1 MAREI
6 VFVDGMRTAF
16 GRLGGTVKDIFGSD
30 LAAMTVKA
38 LVEKAQIKE
47 KGVKV
52 DSLFCGTAL
61 GDAQA
66 SGPARYVVLA
76 SGLPIETSASY
87 VEMQCGSAIDSINHA
102 AWKILAGAAD
112 VIIAGG
118 FESHSNKAV
127 KYSTTVQPYKG
138 LGPQALVAIIHEDPK
153 QRASMIEIS
162 DIMAEK
168 WNISREACDEFAYRS
183 QMRAAASTE
192 KGYFLEEIAPV
203 VIPATKKTPEII
215 VDKDEHLRPTTTME
229 ALAKLRTVRGTE
241 TSVTTAG
248 NASGLNDGAAFVL
261 MMTAEKAKEL
271 GYEPYA
277 RWVTGADVGVEPR
290 LMGIGPA
297 YSNLLAIQRAGLT
310 VDDIDVFECNEA
322 FAAQNLGVIREMEI
336 QSGKSIDQAKWNP
349 NGGAISFGHPNG
361 ASGARIGIFCMK
373 ELARSGGRYGLFSSC
388 CGGGQGVCLQP
399 LLQDD
404 LV

>member
-1 MAREI
+1 MREV
-6 VFVDGMRTAF
+6 VFVDGMRTPF
-16 GRLGGTVKDIFGSD
+16 GKQGGTLRDISGSN

-38 LVEKAQIKE
+38 LVAKSGIYER
-47 KGVKV
+47 GGKV
-52 DSLFCGTAL
+52 DSLMCGSAA
-61 GDAQA
+61 GCGY
-66 SGPARYVVLA
+66 SWSHARYITMKA
-76 SGLPIETSASY
+76 GLPFETSASF
-87 VEMQCGSAIDSINHA
+87 VEMQCGSAIDSVNHA

-112 VIIAGG
+112 VVIAGG
-118 FESHSNKAV
+118 FESHSNKTV

-138 LGPQALVAIIHEDPK
+138 IGPQALVAVIHDDPK

-162 DIMAEK
+162 DIMAKK
-168 WNISREACDEFAYRS
+168 WNISREDCDAFACRS
-183 QMRAAASTE
+183 QARAAAATE
-192 KGYFLEEIAPV
+192 KGYFTEEIVPIT
-203 VIPATKKTPEII
+203 IPATKKTPEVIFTT
-215 VDKDEHLRPTTTME
+215 DEHLRPSTTME
-229 ALAKLRTVRGTE
+229 GLAKLRTIYPDG
-241 TSVTTAG
+241 VTTAG

-277 RWVTGADVGVEPR
+277 RWVVGADYGVEPR

-336 QSGKSIDQAKWNP
+336 QSGKTIDQEKWNP

-388 CGGGQGVCLQP
+388 CGGGQGVTTLIEN
-399 LLQDD
+399 LRR
-404 LV
+404 

>member
-1 MAREI
+1 MREV
-6 VFVDGMRTAF
+6 VFVDGMRTPF
-16 GRLGGTVKDIFGSD
+16 GKQGGTLKDIYASD

-38 LVEKAQIKE
+38 LVAKTQILE
-47 KGVKV
+47 KGGKV
-52 DSLFCGTAL
+52 DSVMCG
-61 GDAQA
+61 GA
-66 SGPARYVVLA
+66 SVCAHTWSPARYVA
-76 SGLPIETSASY
+76 MAAGLPMETSASY

-118 FESHSNKAV
+118 MESHSNKAV
-127 KYSTTVQPYKG
+127 KFSTTVQPYKG
-138 LGPQALVAIIHEDPK
+138 LGPKQIIPVIHADPK
-153 QRASMIEIS
+153 QCISMIEIA
-162 DIMAEK
+162 DVMAEK
-168 WNISREACDEFAYRS
+168 WGITRQACDEFAYRS

-192 KGYFLEEIAPV
+192 KGYFKEEIVPIT
-203 VIPATKKTPEII
+203 IPATKKTPEYIF
-215 VDKDEHLRPTTTME
+215 DTDEHLRPSTTLE
-229 ALAKLRTVRGTE
+229 GLQKLRTVRGTE

-277 RWVTGADVGVEPR
+277 RWVVGADIGVEPR

-297 YSNLLAIQRAGLT
+297 YSNLMAIERAGLKLE
-310 VDDIDVFECNEA
+310 DIDVFECNEA
-322 FAAQNLGVIREMEI
+322 FAAQNLGVIKEMEI
-336 QSGKSIDQAKWNP
+336 QSGKTIDQAKWNP

-361 ASGARIGIFCMK
+361 ASGARVGIFCMK

-388 CGGGQGVCLQP
+388 CGGGQGVTTLIEN
-399 LLQDD
+399 LRR
-404 LV
+404 

>member
-1 MAREI
+1 MREV
-6 VFVDGMRTAF
+6 VFVDGMRTPF
-16 GRLGGTVKDIFGSD
+16 GKQGGTLKDISGSN

-38 LVEKAQIKE
+38 LVAKTQIYE
-47 KGVKV
+47 RGGKV
-52 DSLFCGTAL
+52 DSLMCGSAA
-61 GDAQA
+61 GCGY
-66 SGPARYVVLA
+66 SWSHARYITMA
-76 SGLPIETSASY
+76 AGLPFETSASF
-87 VEMQCGSAIDSINHA
+87 VEMQCGSAIDSVNHA

-112 VIIAGG
+112 VVIAGG

-168 WNISREACDEFAYRS
+168 WGITRQACDEFAYRS

-192 KGYFLEEIAPV
+192 KGYFTEEIVPIT
-203 VIPATKKTPEII
+203 IPATKKTPEVIFTT
-215 VDKDEHLRPTTTME
+215 DEHLRPTTTME
-229 ALAKLRTVRGTE
+229 GLAKLRTVRGTE

-271 GYEPYA
+271 GYEPFA

-297 YSNLLAIQRAGLT
+297 YSNLVAIQRAGLT
-310 VDDIDVFECNEA
+310 IDDIDVFECNEA
-322 FAAQNLGVIREMEI
+322 FAAQNLGVIKEMEP
-336 QSGKSIDQAKWNP
+336 QSGKTINQDKWNP

-388 CGGGQGVCLQP
+388 CGGGQGVTTLIEN
-399 LLQDD
+399 LRR
-404 LV
+404 

>member
-1 MAREI
+1 MREV
-6 VFVDGMRTAF
+6 VFVDGMRTPF
-16 GRLGGTVKDIFGSD
+16 GKQGGTLRDISGSN

-38 LVEKAQIKE
+38 LVAKSGIYER
-47 KGVKV
+47 GGKV
-52 DSLFCGTAL
+52 DSLMCGSAA
-61 GDAQA
+61 GCGY
-66 SGPARYVVLA
+66 SWSHARYITMKA
-76 SGLPIETSASY
+76 GLPFETSASF
-87 VEMQCGSAIDSINHA
+87 VEMLCGSAIDSVNHA

-112 VIIAGG
+112 VVIAGG
-118 FESHSNKAV
+118 FESHSNKTV

-138 LGPQALVAIIHEDPK
+138 IGPQALVAVIHDDPK

-162 DIMAEK
+162 DIMAKK
-168 WNISREACDEFAYRS
+168 WDISREDCDAFACRS
-183 QMRAAASTE
+183 QARAAAATE
-192 KGYFLEEIAPV
+192 KGYFTEEIVPIT
-203 VIPATKKTPEII
+203 IPATKKTPEVIFTT
-215 VDKDEHLRPTTTME
+215 DEHLRPSTTME
-229 ALAKLRTVRGTE
+229 GLAKLRSIYPDG
-241 TSVTTAG
+241 VTTAG

-277 RWVTGADVGVEPR
+277 RWVVGADYGVEPR

-336 QSGKSIDQAKWNP
+336 QSGKSIDQEKWNP

-388 CGGGQGVCLQP
+388 CGGGQGVTTLIEN
-399 LLQDD
+399 LRR
-404 LV
+404 

>member
-1 MAREI
+1 MREV
-6 VFVDGMRTAF
+6 VFVDGMRTPF
-16 GRLGGTVKDIFGSD
+16 GKQGGTLRDISGSN

-38 LVEKAQIKE
+38 LVAKSGIYER
-47 KGVKV
+47 GGKV
-52 DSLFCGTAL
+52 DSLMCGSAA
-61 GDAQA
+61 GCGY
-66 SGPARYVVLA
+66 SWSHARYITMKA
-76 SGLPIETSASY
+76 GLPFETSASF
-87 VEMQCGSAIDSINHA
+87 VEMQCGSAIDSVNHA

-112 VIIAGG
+112 VVIAGG
-118 FESHSNKAV
+118 FESHSNKTV

-138 LGPQALVAIIHEDPK
+138 IGPQALVAVVHDDPK

-162 DIMAEK
+162 DIMAKK
-168 WNISREACDEFAYRS
+168 WNISREDCDAFACRS
-183 QMRAAASTE
+183 QARAAAATE
-192 KGYFLEEIAPV
+192 KGYFTEEIVPIT
-203 VIPATKKTPEII
+203 IPATKKTPEVIFTT
-215 VDKDEHLRPTTTME
+215 DEHLRPSTTME
-229 ALAKLRTVRGTE
+229 GLAKLRTIYPDG
-241 TSVTTAG
+241 VTTAG

-277 RWVTGADVGVEPR
+277 RWVVGADYGVEPR

-310 VDDIDVFECNEA
+310 VDDIDIFECNEA

-336 QSGKSIDQAKWNP
+336 QSGKSIDQEKWNP

-388 CGGGQGVCLQP
+388 CGGGQGVTTLIEN
-399 LLQDD
+399 LRR
-404 LV
+404 

>member
-1 MAREI
+1 MREV
-6 VFVDGMRTAF
+6 VFVEGMRTPF
-16 GRLGGTVKDIFGSD
+16 GKMGGTLKDINGSN

-38 LVEKAQIKE
+38 LVAKTQIYE
-47 KGVKV
+47 KGGKV
-52 DSLFCGTAL
+52 DSLMCGS
-61 GDAQA
+61 A
-66 SGPARYVVLA
+66 SGCGYSWSNARYITMA
-76 SGLPIETSASY
+76 AGLPFETSASF

-118 FESHSNKAV
+118 FESHSNKSV
-127 KYSTTVQPYKG
+127 RFSTTVQPYKG
-138 LGPQALVAIIHEDPK
+138 IGPQALIPIIHADPK

-168 WNISREACDEFAYRS
+168 WGITRQACDEFAYRS

-192 KGYFLEEIAPV
+192 KGYFTEEIVPIT
-203 VIPATKKTPEII
+203 IPATKKTPEVIFAT
-215 VDKDEHLRPTTTME
+215 DEHLRPSTTME
-229 ALAKLRTVRGTE
+229 DLAKLRTVRGTE

-248 NASGLNDGAAFVL
+248 NASGLNDGAAFVM

-277 RWVTGADVGVEPR
+277 RWVVGADYGVEPR

-297 YSNLLAIQRAGLT
+297 YSNMLAIQRAGLT

-322 FAAQNLGVIREMEI
+322 FAAQNLGVIKEMEI
-336 QSGKSIDQAKWNP
+336 QSGKTINQDKWNP

-373 ELARSGGRYGLFSSC
+373 ELARQGARYGLFSSC
-388 CGGGQGVCLQP
+388 CGGGQGVTTLIEN
-399 LLQDD
+399 LRR
-404 LV
+404 

>member
-1 MAREI
+1 MREV
-6 VFVDGMRTAF
+6 VFVDGMRTPF
-16 GRLGGTVKDIFGSD
+16 GKQGGTLRDISGSN

-38 LVEKAQIKE
+38 LVAKSGIYER
-47 KGVKV
+47 GGKV
-52 DSLFCGTAL
+52 DSLMCGSAA
-61 GDAQA
+61 GCGY
-66 SGPARYVVLA
+66 SWSHARYITMKA
-76 SGLPIETSASY
+76 GLPFETSASF
-87 VEMQCGSAIDSINHA
+87 VEMQCGSAIDSVNHA

-112 VIIAGG
+112 VVIAGG
-118 FESHSNKAV
+118 FESHSNKTV

-138 LGPQALVAIIHEDPK
+138 IGPQALVAVIHDDPK

-162 DIMAEK
+162 DIMAKK
-168 WNISREACDEFAYRS
+168 WDISREDCDAFACRS
-183 QMRAAASTE
+183 QARAAAATE
-192 KGYFLEEIAPV
+192 KGYFTEEIVPIT
-203 VIPATKKTPEII
+203 IPATKKTPEVIFTT
-215 VDKDEHLRPTTTME
+215 DEHLRPSTTME
-229 ALAKLRTVRGTE
+229 GLAKLRSIYPDG
-241 TSVTTAG
+241 VTTAG

-277 RWVTGADVGVEPR
+277 RWVVGADYGVEPR

-336 QSGKSIDQAKWNP
+336 QSGKSIDQEKWNP

-388 CGGGQGVCLQP
+388 CGGGQGVTTLIEN
-399 LLQDD
+399 LRR
-404 LV
+404 